1 MCLTYHL
8 QAIQLKLKIFN
19 LDVLFDVVGVLVLVF
34 VILFYV
40 FGALL
45 DAAGLVGGGGKDVFL
60 SYMLIN
66 CCFYQSKTMSKK
78 KISFQS
84 LAQEVMAGKNIP
96 KI

>member
-19 LDVLFDVVGVLVLVF
+19 LDVLFDVVGVSVLVF
-34 VILFYV
+34 VILFDV

-60 SYMLIN
+60 SEM
-66 CCFYQSKTMSKK
+66 K
-78 KISFQS
+78 
-84 LAQEVMAGKNIP
+84 
-96 KI
+96 

>member
-19 LDVLFDVVGVLVLVF
+19 LDVLFDVDGVSVLVF

-60 SYMLIN
+60 SEM
-66 CCFYQSKTMSKK
+66 K
-78 KISFQS
+78 
-84 LAQEVMAGKNIP
+84 
-96 KI
+96 